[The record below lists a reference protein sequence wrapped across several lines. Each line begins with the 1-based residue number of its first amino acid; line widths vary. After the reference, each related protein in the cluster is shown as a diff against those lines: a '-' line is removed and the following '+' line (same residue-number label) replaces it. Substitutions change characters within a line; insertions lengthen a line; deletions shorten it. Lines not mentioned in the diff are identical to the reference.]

1 MRKVVVFTGTRA
13 DWGLLSPV
21 AKALQEGGAEVIVAA
36 TNAHLSHRH
45 GYTLQEIVDDGFRP
59 LTIPIDTD
67 DDSALG
73 RSRAM
78 AQCLEGAARLIAE
91 MKPDLALILG
101 DRYEMLA
108 AATACLM
115 ATLPIVHIAGG
126 AISEGAV
133 DDAIRHS
140 ISKMAAL
147 HLTETEPYRR
157 RLIAMGEEPERVIN
171 TGAIGVE
178 NFLKQVH
185 GEASSAT
192 DDELRDYV
200 GMDVDKDT
208 LLVTYHP
215 VTLDTEAPVVRVK
228 ALAEALECF
237 PDKKILITAP
247 NNDVGGSEIFDFWEK
262 YAAERP
268 GRTAL
273 VSSLG
278 HRRYLAVLKRVAAV
292 VGNSSSGIVEVP
304 SAKIPTVD
312 IGRRQCGRLTA
323 ASVIHCGD
331 SADEIA
337 RAIAFA
343 LSDEGRKLAQTSPN
357 PYQGQGSTVQTMVR
371 AILDTPLEAL
381 RTKKF
386 HDINP

>member
-157 RLIAMGEEPERVIN
+157 
-171 TGAIGVE
+171 
-178 NFLKQVH
+178 
-185 GEASSAT
+185 
-192 DDELRDYV
+192 
-200 GMDVDKDT
+200 
-208 LLVTYHP
+208 
-215 VTLDTEAPVVRVK
+215 
-228 ALAEALECF
+228 
-237 PDKKILITAP
+237 
-247 NNDVGGSEIFDFWEK
+247 
-262 YAAERP
+262 
-268 GRTAL
+268 
-273 VSSLG
+273 
-278 HRRYLAVLKRVAAV
+278 
-292 VGNSSSGIVEVP
+292 
-304 SAKIPTVD
+304 
-312 IGRRQCGRLTA
+312 
-323 ASVIHCGD
+323 
-331 SADEIA
+331 
-337 RAIAFA
+337 
-343 LSDEGRKLAQTSPN
+343 
-357 PYQGQGSTVQTMVR
+357 
-371 AILDTPLEAL
+371 
-381 RTKKF
+381 
-386 HDINP
+386 